1 MLQAHR
7 RGKPGL
13 DQRSFREAMRKAV
26 GDRTDAEVDL
36 LFMKVLIADWL
47 SMNIPGGWLV
57 VSDCMMIVDWL
68 LDNLGQRSNKLRI
81 MQIENSLI
89 RAY

>member
-47 SMNIPGGWLV
+47 SMNIPGG
-57 VSDCMMIVDWL
+57 
-68 LDNLGQRSNKLRI
+68 
-81 MQIENSLI
+81 
-89 RAY
+89 